1 MKKAEEGEKTAQ
13 HSRREERERGGTR
26 EESEVE

>member
-13 HSRREERERGGTR
+13 HSGREERERGGMQ